1 MAMADTEDGSGV
13 GGGGA
18 DHTAGASGG
27 GAGPAGGGGRTFGDI
42 RFGKVSGSAVGIGDH
57 NHIVNGRQGEAP
69 CDPAYQELLEA
80 VRQLTD
86 DLRRVVPSPE
96 VGALSDEL
104 DQAQDEIQRTGRA
117 GAGRLARI
125 RVMLQDAS
133 ASVGMLASGVAVGQA
148 VGALLG
154 G

>member
-1 MAMADTEDGSGV
+1 MAMADAGDGSGM

-18 DHTAGASGG
+18 DRSADASGG
-27 GAGPAGGGGRTFGDI
+27 GADPAGGGSKFGNI
-42 RFGKVSGSAVGIGDH
+42 RFGNVRGSAIGIGDH
-57 NHIVNGRQGEAP
+57 NRIVNGREGEVP

-96 VGALSDEL
+96 VGVLTDEL
-104 DQAQDEIQRTGRA
+104 AQAQDEIRRTGRA

-125 RVMLQDAS
+125 RVLLQDAN

>member
-18 DHTAGASGG
+18 DHAADASGG
-27 GAGPAGGGGRTFGDI
+27 GAGPAGGGRTFGDI
-42 RFGKVSGSAVGIGDH
+42 TFGKVSGSAVGIGDH

-80 VRQLTD
+80 VRQLAD

-104 DQAQDEIQRTGRA
+104 DQTQDEIQRTGRA

-133 ASVGMLASGVAVGQA
+133 AGVGMLASGVAVGQA
-148 VGALLG
+148 VGTLLG

>member
-1 MAMADTEDGSGV
+1 MMMADTEDGG
-13 GGGGA
+13 GLGGGA
-18 DHTAGASGG
+18 DQAAGASGG
-27 GAGPAGGGGRTFGDI
+27 GVAPAAGGGGSKFGNI
-42 RFGKVSGSAVGIGDH
+42 RFGSVQDSAIGFGDH
-57 NHIVNGRQGEAP
+57 NHIVNGSRGEAP

-80 VRQLTD
+80 VRQLAE
-86 DLRRVVPSPE
+86 DLRRVIPSPE

-104 DQAQDEIQRTGRA
+104 DRTEDEIQRTGRA

-125 RVMLQDAS
+125 RVLLQDAGTG
-133 ASVGMLASGVAVGQA
+133 VGMLASGVAVGQA

>member
-13 GGGGA
+13 SGGGA

-27 GAGPAGGGGRTFGDI
+27 GAGPAGGGGRSFGGI
-42 RFGKVSGSAVGIGDH
+42 RFGKVSGSAIGIGDH
-57 NHIVNGRQGEAP
+57 NHIVNGRQGDVP

-80 VRQLTD
+80 VRQLAE

-104 DQAQDEIQRTGRA
+104 DQTQDEIQRTGRA

-133 ASVGMLASGVAVGQA
+133 AGVGMLASGVAVGQA

>member
-13 GGGGA
+13 SGGGA

-27 GAGPAGGGGRTFGDI
+27 GAGPAGGGGRSFGGI
-42 RFGKVSGSAVGIGDH
+42 RFGKVSGSAIGIGDH
-57 NHIVNGRQGEAP
+57 IHMVNGRQGDVP

-80 VRQLTD
+80 VRQLAE

-104 DQAQDEIQRTGRA
+104 DQTQDEIQRTGRA

-133 ASVGMLASGVAVGQA
+133 AGIGMLASGVAVGQA

>member
-1 MAMADTEDGSGV
+1 M
-13 GGGGA
+13 
-18 DHTAGASGG
+18 
-27 GAGPAGGGGRTFGDI
+27 
-42 RFGKVSGSAVGIGDH
+42 RFGNVRGSAIGIGDH
-57 NHIVNGRQGEAP
+57 NRIVNGREGEVP

-96 VGALSDEL
+96 VGVLTDEL
-104 DQAQDEIQRTGRA
+104 AQTQDEIRRTGRA

-125 RVMLQDAS
+125 RVLLQDAS

>member
-13 GGGGA
+13 SGGGA

-27 GAGPAGGGGRTFGDI
+27 GAGPAGGGGRSFGGI
-42 RFGKVSGSAVGIGDH
+42 RFGKVSGSAIGIGDH
-57 NHIVNGRQGEAP
+57 NHMVNGRQGDVP

-80 VRQLTD
+80 VRQLAE

-104 DQAQDEIQRTGRA
+104 DQTQDEIQRTGRA

-133 ASVGMLASGVAVGQA
+133 AGVGMLASGVAVGQA

>member
-1 MAMADTEDGSGV
+1 MAMADTGDGSGM

-18 DHTAGASGG
+18 DRSAGASGG
-27 GAGPAGGGGRTFGDI
+27 GADPAGGGSKFGNI
-42 RFGKVSGSAVGIGDH
+42 RFGNVRGSAIGIGDH
-57 NHIVNGRQGEAP
+57 NRIVNGRVGEVP

-80 VRQLTD
+80 VRGLAD

-96 VGALSDEL
+96 VGALNDEL
-104 DQAQDEIQRTGRA
+104 AQTQDEIQRTGRA

-125 RVMLQDAS
+125 RVLLQDAS

>member
-42 RFGKVSGSAVGIGDH
+42 RFDKVSGSAVGIGDH

>member
-1 MAMADTEDGSGV
+1 MAMADTEDGSGMS
-13 GGGGA
+13 GGGA
-18 DHTAGASGG
+18 DHTAAASGG

-57 NHIVNGRQGEAP
+57 NHIVNGSQGDAP

-80 VRQLTD
+80 VRQLAE

-104 DQAQDEIQRTGRA
+104 DQTQDEIQRTGRA

>member
-13 GGGGA
+13 SGGGA

-27 GAGPAGGGGRTFGDI
+27 GAGPAGGGGRSFGDI
-42 RFGKVSGSAVGIGDH
+42 RFGKVSGSAIGIGDH
-57 NHIVNGRQGEAP
+57 NHMVNGRQGDVP

-80 VRQLTD
+80 VRQLAE

-104 DQAQDEIQRTGRA
+104 DQTQDEIQRTGRA

-133 ASVGMLASGVAVGQA
+133 AGVGMLASGVAVGQA